1 MIHKQ
6 MISFMLIQI
15 SFNKKILIKEKY
27 ISCRYRNYN
36 RIRFVSYLSLPIEIK
51 YIQTIFKGLC

>member
-27 ISCRYRNYN
+27 ST
-36 RIRFVSYLSLPIEIK
+36 FHVVIEIN
-51 YIQTIFKGLC
+51 IVLGLLVIEVC